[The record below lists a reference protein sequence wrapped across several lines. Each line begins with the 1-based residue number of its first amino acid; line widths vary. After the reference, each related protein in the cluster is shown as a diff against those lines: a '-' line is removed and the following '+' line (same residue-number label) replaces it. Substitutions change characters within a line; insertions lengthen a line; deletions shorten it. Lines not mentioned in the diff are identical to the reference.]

1 MDAPRSG
8 TNREGARPVPAG
20 VRASPGPGRRL
31 LPAAVLLAAAAGAL
45 VIALGADRGN
55 GPAGTDPARGALI
68 FRGDFETGNAK
79 QWTFVQEAR
88 PDRFSVVRS
97 PVRQGRF
104 AGRFVSVAGECIPMD
119 CKGPN
124 PRGRTEALAR
134 IRPLLS
140 VREGR
145 SLWYRWYTLFPS
157 GGPVPEFTF
166 TQWRAADE
174 RSGPRAISGLYGL
187 LTVGPSQ
194 SFPEG
199 AIYFQ
204 RNGTRWSGPLPRGR
218 WITFLMHVIY
228 SSNARAGKY
237 ELWVDGRRVASFHDQ
252 SKPFNTGVYFKQGV
266 YRNDHTPTGV
276 AYFDGLR
283 IATSRAVAVG
293 R

>member
-1 MDAPRSG
+1 MDVPGSG
-8 TNREGARPVPAG
+8 THHDDSPRPVAARRLFPAG
-20 VRASPGPGRRL
+20 VL
-31 LPAAVLLAAAAGAL
+31 LTAAVGAL
-45 VIALGADRGN
+45 LVALSADRSN
-55 GPAGTDPARGALI
+55 RPALVDPPRGTLI
-68 FRGDFETGNAK
+68 FKGDFETGNAK

-119 CKGPN
+119 CRGSN
-124 PRGRTEALAR
+124 PRGRTEALAQ
-134 IRPLLS
+134 IKPLTS

-157 GGPVPEFTF
+157 GGPVPEYTF

-187 LTVGPSQ
+187 LTVGPSR
-194 SFPEG
+194 SFREG
-199 AIYFQ
+199 AIYFK

-218 WITFLMHVIY
+218 WITFLMHIIY
-228 SSNARAGKY
+228 SSNPRAGKY
-237 ELWVDGRRVASFHDQ
+237 ELWVDHRKVASFHDQ
-252 SKPFNTGVYFKQGV
+252 SKPSNTGVYFKQGV
-266 YRNDHTPTGV
+266 YRNNHTPTGV

-283 IATSRAVAVG
+283 IATSRAVAVRG
-293 R
+293 